1 MVSAEQWKSTCLA
14 CNKEVTFA
22 GGFKCK
28 ARPGN
33 HRLESRVYY
42 HMGGATLQNER
53 ERRSWAPLVILMA
66 HPDQMDEASGRMITV
81 APLEA
86 QFQPGGVFSTED
98 AERQFYLETGNRGI
112 GWGEAGRKQ
121 WERVYLTQTQR
132 KAITEA
138 ELQES
143 ERKLAEN
150 NALLAQV
157 QKQTKAATG
166 GKQASA

>member
-1 MVSAEQWKSTCLA
+1 MASAEQWKGTCQA
-14 CNKEVTFA
+14 CKKEVTFA
-22 GGFKCK
+22 TGFKCS

-42 HMGGATLQNER
+42 QMGGSTLQNDR

-66 HPDQMDEASGRMITV
+66 HPDRLDEASGKMIAVT
-81 APLEA
+81 PLEA
-86 QFQPGGVFSTED
+86 QFQAGGIFSTED
-98 AERQFYLETGNRGI
+98 AEKQFYLETGNRGI
-112 GWGEAGRKQ
+112 GWGDAGRKQ
-121 WERVYLTQTQR
+121 WEKVYLTPTQR

-138 ELQES
+138 ELAES

-157 QKQTKAATG
+157 QQRTKAATG
-166 GKQASA
+166 GKQASV